1 MALVILE
8 QEVVHVEINLHAV
21 GMVEVPQ
28 RTAEQDTVKARDNPL
43 YAVLKTRDKLLHGVP
58 FVWVL
63 KLDTSFNLHL
73 GNARNP
79 FAACRH
85 TGSALLGGVALDP
98 RKL

>member
-8 QEVVHVEINLHAV
+8 QDVVHVEINFHAV

-58 FVWVL
+58 LL
-63 KLDTSFNLHL
+63 KLETSFNLHL
-73 GNARNP
+73 GNATNP

-85 TGSALLGGVALDP
+85 TGSAISGCSRLFRRLL
-98 RKL
+98 